1 MYIGEKIMPLL
12 TVFFNKWVQ
21 KMVIWVKRLKNFP
34 EQKQF
39 QGLKRGNPLFLDEE
53 KYQVKTADR
62 ELFFFL
68 FWCFTIIFC
77 RRSTRSGWR
86 MRFQWRLRGCT
97 IRTCSFSSTGTNS
110 RYIFEPFEPSW
121 GSILNNHLSYILL
134 VPANSFDSFFGTI
147 RDWTHIGSSSTSCLF
162 KLIEP
167 NNK

>member
-1 MYIGEKIMPLL
+1 MSAENGDLGQKVKKLSWTKPIPGTQTRQPSLPGRGEVSGKNSRLRI
-12 TVFFNKWVQ
+12 VFLPVLVSMLQN
-21 KMVIWVKRLKNFP
+21 
-34 EQKQF
+34 
-39 QGLKRGNPLFLDEE
+39 
-53 KYQVKTADR
+53 
-62 ELFFFL
+62 
-68 FWCFTIIFC
+68 IFC

-167 NNK
+167 NN

>member
-1 MYIGEKIMPLL
+1 MYIGEKSCHYWQFSSISECR
-12 TVFFNKWVQ
+12 KW
-21 KMVIWVKRLKNFP
+21 WSRPADKNFP

-53 KYQVKTADR
+53 KYQVKTADS

-68 FWCFTIIFC
+68 QFWFQCCKTFFC

-110 RYIFEPFEPSW
+110 RYIR
-121 GSILNNHLSYILL
+121 SIWTILDRRGGQFWIIIVL
-134 VPANSFDSFFGTI
+134 VPANSFDSFGEFLEKSAI
-147 RDWTHIGSSSTSCLF
+147 EHILAAAAHFASS
-162 KLIEP
+162 
-167 NNK
+167 NW